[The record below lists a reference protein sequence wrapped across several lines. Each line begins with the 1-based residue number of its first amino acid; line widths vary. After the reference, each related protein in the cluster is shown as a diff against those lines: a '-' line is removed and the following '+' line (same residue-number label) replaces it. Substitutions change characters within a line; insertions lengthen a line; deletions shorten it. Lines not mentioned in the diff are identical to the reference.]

1 MYLVQQERNRFPLP
15 IDELYKGKV
24 KILPGQEEEE
34 ELEAL
39 EAEKEALEAA
49 EGETAEGTETAE
61 AAQTEAE

>member
-1 MYLVQQERNRFPLP
+1 M
-15 IDELYKGKV
+15 
-24 KILPGQEEEE
+24 
-34 ELEAL
+34 LEDL